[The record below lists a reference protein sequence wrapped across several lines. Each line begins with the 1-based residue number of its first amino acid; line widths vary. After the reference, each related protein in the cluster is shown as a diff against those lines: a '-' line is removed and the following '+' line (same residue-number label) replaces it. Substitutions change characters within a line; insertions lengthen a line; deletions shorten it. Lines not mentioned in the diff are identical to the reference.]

1 MGRGGE
7 VRLGYVNIQGELKKK
22 LGLKIEVMTKKGISV
37 MGLRETNM
45 KREGLGISW
54 EEIEWIASGMLQRVE
69 IVGVLER
76 QDLIYQIFKSG
87 GKR

>member
-1 MGRGGE
+1 
-7 VRLGYVNIQGELKKK
+7 
-22 LGLKIEVMTKKGISV
+22 
-37 MGLRETNM
+37 MGLGETNM

-54 EEIEWIASGMLQRVE
+54 EEIEWIASGMLQRVVV
-69 IVGVLER
+69 VGVLER